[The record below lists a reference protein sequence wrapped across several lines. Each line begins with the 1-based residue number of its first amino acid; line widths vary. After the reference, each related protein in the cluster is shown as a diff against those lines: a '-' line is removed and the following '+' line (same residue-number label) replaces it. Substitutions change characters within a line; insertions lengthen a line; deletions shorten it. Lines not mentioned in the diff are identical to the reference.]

1 LGIFSIRS
9 KRVSKLAGRLL
20 RNLIEMDVLLL
31 VAFSPWAF
39 GGAESFSTFILA
51 IGLSAG
57 LVLWAI
63 RVLIE
68 WKIAVRNCPV
78 AWCLVALIAVGLWQI
93 VPLPR
98 KAIAEIS
105 PNTASFYQNLLPAE
119 PESVLPPDESAP
131 VRPQPGN
138 TISFYPWETTET
150 VVDLLAILGLFVLV
164 QNNIAN
170 IGFLRRLSCLCL
182 LNASALALFAII
194 QFYSS
199 PHDRLFW
206 KFTVA
211 AGQVF
216 GPFVCRNHFP
226 FYTNISIGLSLGLL
240 FSALFKHKNADL
252 DPYKNQLLP
261 SKTNRRLGAASAKT
275 RTSYFA
281 IAGQA
286 LADSFRLVFS
296 HPAFL
301 WIASSIAIV
310 LAATVLSASR
320 GGFVSICISLVI
332 LLFLRITVLPS
343 IRGLLAVIL
352 LAAVGATAFFAWL
365 GPGRI
370 DHQITERWRGGALED
385 RLPLWTAAWPLVGEF
400 PVLGTGYGTFQFVEP
415 IHRGV
420 GAESLR
426 MFTFDHAHNEYLEA
440 LVEGGIVRLALT
452 LLAICLVYKL
462 GIDNIRRLR
471 NTPDAGLVTGGLCGF
486 TTVVVHSAGDFGVH
500 MPAIAILATV
510 VAATLCIPLAT
521 SNTSRATSPTKP
533 AGSARSFFKILTPAL
548 GAVTLAIIALALMGD
563 AYGRRLSQV
572 YRTAANQIQRLRG
585 SPELQIEYLKAVA
598 ALAPGSA
605 EAQQDVGQKY
615 LDVYEAE
622 LGRIENSAAAEV
634 SSRHFL
640 LFPCGMQGFGSLLS
654 AAIGGTSDD
663 LLWQQRERQLENELE
678 RLDLRPALQ
687 HYLLARDLCPLLV
700 RPHLRLAAHQE
711 LLTNGDS
718 QQQYWERAKFLA
730 AQQPDVWYSAGLFDL
745 GRGDT
750 EGAWSNF
757 RESLN
762 RSPQFLSEILLQA
775 KQQVSAEEILHKVL
789 PETPSILLASAN
801 LLFPDAASPSRK
813 VFLGKILEVL
823 ERQHAE
829 ATAETHRTK
838 AVLLQSL
845 QKSNDAVTAY
855 RTALRLDAEHTDWR
869 LELAE
874 LLVALNRYAEA
885 RHELIL
891 ILARDPNHA
900 AAKALLASTSNR
912 PQQHQ

>member
-1 LGIFSIRS
+1 LGTISIRS
-9 KRVSKLAGRLL
+9 TRVTNLAGRLL
-20 RNLIEMDVLLL
+20 RGLIELDILLL
-31 VAFSPWAF
+31 VAISPWAF

-51 IGLSAG
+51 TGLSAG
-57 LVLWAI
+57 LILWAI

-68 WKIAVRNCPV
+68 WKLAVRNCPV

-93 VPLPR
+93 VPLPQR
-98 KAIAEIS
+98 AIAEIS
-105 PNTASFYQNLLPAE
+105 PNTAAFYRKLLPAA
-119 PESVLPPDESAP
+119 PEAVFPTDERAP
-131 VRPQPGN
+131 ARPQAGH
-138 TISFYPWETTET
+138 TMSFYPWETTET
-150 VVDLLAILGLFVLV
+150 VVDLLAVLGLFVLV
-164 QNNIAN
+164 QNNIAT

-216 GPFVCRNHFP
+216 GPFVCRNHFS

-240 FSALFKHKNADL
+240 FSALFKKKNSVL
-252 DPYKNQLLP
+252 DSYESQLPP
-261 SKTNRRLGAASAKT
+261 SKRNRRPSTT
-275 RTSYFA
+275 RTSYLA
-281 IAGQA
+281 VTWQVV
-286 LADSFRLVFS
+286 ADSFGLIFS

-301 WIASSIAIV
+301 WIASGIALV
-310 LAATVLSASR
+310 FAATVLSASR

-332 LLFLRITVLPS
+332 LLFLRITVLPG

-370 DHQITERWRGGALED
+370 DHQIAERWKGGALED

-400 PVLGTGYGTFQFVEP
+400 PVSGTGYGTFQFVEP
-415 IHRGV
+415 IHRGA
-420 GAESLR
+420 GSESLR

-440 LVEGGIVRLALT
+440 LVEGGIVRLTLT

-462 GIDNIRRLR
+462 GIDNIRSLR

-510 VAATLCIPLAT
+510 VAATLCTPLAT
-521 SNTSRATSPTKP
+521 SNSSRATVPTKP
-533 AGSARSFFKILTPAL
+533 ATWARSLFKILAPAL
-548 GAVTLAIIALALMGD
+548 GAVTLVIIALALAGD

-572 YRTAANQIQRLRG
+572 YRTAAKQIQRSRG
-585 SPELQIEYLKAVA
+585 SPELQIEYLKAVV

-622 LGRIENSAAAEV
+622 LERIESSAGAEV
-634 SSRHFL
+634 SSRYFL
-640 LFPCGMQGFGSLLS
+640 LSPCGMQGFGRLLS
-654 AAIGGTSDD
+654 AAIGGSAEDF
-663 LLWQQRERQLENELE
+663 LWQQHERQLENELE
-678 RLDLRPALQ
+678 RSDLRPALQ
-687 HYLLARDLCPLLV
+687 HYLQARDLCPLLV

-750 EGAWSNF
+750 NGAWSNF

-762 RSPQFLSEILLQA
+762 LSPQFLSEILLQA
-775 KQQVSAEEILHKVL
+775 KQQISAEEILHKVL
-789 PETPSILLASAN
+789 PEAPSILLAAAN
-801 LLFPDAASPSRK
+801 LLFPDPLSPSRK
-813 VFLGKILEVL
+813 EFLGKILEML
-823 ERQHAE
+823 ERPDSSE
-829 ATAETHRTK
+829 SAETYRTK
-838 AVLLQSL
+838 AVILRWL
-845 QKSNDAVTAY
+845 QKPKEAVTAY
-855 RTALRLDAEHTDWR
+855 RTALRLDAEHTEWR

-874 LLVALNRYAEA
+874 LLVAMNRYAEA
-885 RHELIL
+885 RHELTL
-891 ILARDPNHA
+891 ILARYPNHA
-900 AAKALLASTSNR
+900 EAKALLASTSNR
-912 PQQHQ
+912 PQRTQ